1 MHHGHPVARHGD
13 HSPPLIE
20 PHQLGLLGEQHAGRG
35 QFQARQDL
43 LPQFAQVGFAPG
55 SSVGCEGCFRAG
67 LNGRGNRRDPALHCS
82 ALRCLGGYGL
92 RHDWLGRSWDGPGR
106 NGLGRRSSGCGLE
119 LGLCQEA
126 QQQDLEPQPG
136 IDAVAQLLLA
146 ALELGLPEQQ
156 PRFADTAGQLR

>member
-1 MHHGHPVARHGD
+1 M
-13 HSPPLIE
+13 
-20 PHQLGLLGEQHAGRG
+20 GLLGEQHAGRG